1 MVGCGKSCWHDF
13 GMGVYFAQEVPMAK
27 KKTKKKKEEP
37 TEPVR
42 NPNEPVLT

>member
-1 MVGCGKSCWHDF
+1 M
-13 GMGVYFAQEVPMAK
+13 MYIVPRMSDMAK
-27 KKTKKKKEEP
+27 KKTKKKKDEGP